1 MREHDKNVGGTPRT
15 RRAEVP
21 ADFGIAHPLPGRTGE
36 PVRDTRGEEA
46 VLDALL
52 GAGYTP
58 APEELGRLNQL
69 LRSLRHAGST
79 ADEPAAPAR
88 SYTALNAPRG
98 IINTGL
104 VHGGQHV
111 TDIAASGDRV
121 RGADDDR

>member
-1 MREHDKNVGGTPRT
+1 MREHDRNAGGAARA

-21 ADFGIAHPLPGRTGE
+21 ADFGIVHPLPGPAREPERDAHGE
-36 PVRDTRGEEA
+36 DA

-58 APEELGRLNQL
+58 APEELDRLNRL
-69 LRSLRHAGST
+69 LRSLRRTGATG
-79 ADEPAAPAR
+79 AEPPAPAR
-88 SYTALNAPRG
+88 TYTALNAPRG

-111 TDIAASGDRV
+111 TDSAAAGDRV
-121 RGADDDR
+121 RGADDER

>member
-1 MREHDKNVGGTPRT
+1 MREHDKNVGGAPRT

-21 ADFGIAHPLPGRTGE
+21 ADFGITHPLPGRTGE
-36 PVRDTRGEEA
+36 PERDTRGEEA

-58 APEELGRLNQL
+58 APEELGRLDHL
-69 LRSLRHAGST
+69 IRSLRRAGSI
-79 ADEPAAPAR
+79 ADEPGAPAR

-111 TDIAASGDRV
+111 TDIAASGDRA
-121 RGADDDR
+121 RGADDDH